1 MSEFRVAG
9 ATACA
14 TCAEVAKSSDVVIT
28 ILTADEQVEQVMLGQ
43 NGVIEGAG
51 DGMLLIEI
59 STISP
64 VTVPAIGSRCL
75 RSACPCSTYLFPEGQ
90 RGLGREV

>member
-1 MSEFRVAG
+1 MTRIGFVGLGTLGAPMALSAGGWTFLFFLREEVMSEFRVAG

-51 DGMLLIEI
+51 DGMLLIE
-59 STISP
+59 
-64 VTVPAIGSRCL
+64 PA
-75 RSACPCSTYLFPEGQ
+75 FPI
-90 RGLGREV
+90 